1 MTYQELKK
9 RLQQRYSDGEATAVA
24 RYLVEMKYGLSMA
37 DVACGGVDSLDEAT
51 LANDVECTLGVR
63 SFLILPSASL

>member
-24 RYLVEMKYGLSMA
+24 RYLVEMKYGLSIA
-37 DVACGGVDSLDEAT
+37 DVACGGVEKLGNAALAADVARLLEDEM
-51 LANDVECTLGVR
+51 
-63 SFLILPSASL
+63 S